1 MDLLAY
7 LKKVLGDKE
16 GQAAYDKIKADKENT
31 LIVDDKEK
39 SKYVEKEK
47 LDDANK
53 NISDYK
59 KEIKKR
65 DDQLKDLQDKVKEDT
80 DLSEEIEKLKKENK
94 EATEKYEADLKEKDF
109 NYALE
114 RALTDSKV
122 KNPKAVKAL
131 LNLDNIKVDGDDL
144 IGFKDQ
150 IEKLKESD
158 SYLFNV
164 EDNNSGGTGNI
175 TPVDNTIDNKN
186 EKELGEKLALKR
198 AEQLKGNEELDN
210 CFK

>member
-1 MDLLAY
+1 MDLLTY

-80 DLSEEIEKLKKENK
+80 DLSKEIEILKEENRK
-94 EATEKYEADLKEKDF
+94 TTEKYEADLKEKDF

-131 LNLDNIKVDGDDL
+131 LNLDNIKVDGTDL

-164 EDNNSGGTGNI
+164 EDNNPGGTGNI
-175 TPVDNTIDNKN
+175 TPVDNNTNNNNDS
-186 EKELGEKLALKR
+186 LGAMLAKQKME
-198 AEQLKGNEELDN
+198 AQKINDDQKKFFE
-210 CFK
+210 

>member
-1 MDLLAY
+1 
-7 LKKVLGDKE
+7 
-16 GQAAYDKIKADKENT
+16 DKIKADKENT

-65 DDQLKDLQDKVKEDT
+65 DGQLKDLQDKVKEDT
-80 DLSEEIEKLKKENK
+80 DLSKEIEILKEENRK
-94 EATEKYEADLKEKDF
+94 TTEKYEADLKEKDF

-175 TPVDNTIDNKN
+175 TPVDNNTNNNNDS
-186 EKELGEKLALKR
+186 LGAMLAKQKME
-198 AEQLKGNEELDN
+198 AQKINDDQKKFFE
-210 CFK
+210 

>member
-80 DLSEEIEKLKKENK
+80 DLSEEIEILKEENRK
-94 EATEKYEADLKEKDF
+94 TTEKYEADLKEKDF

-131 LNLDNIKVDGDDL
+131 LNLDNIKVDGTDL

-175 TPVDNTIDNKN
+175 TPVDNAIDNKN

-210 CFK
+210 YFK

>member
-16 GQAAYDKIKADKENT
+16 GQATYDKIKADKENT

-65 DDQLKDLQDKVKEDT
+65 D
-80 DLSEEIEKLKKENK
+80 
-94 EATEKYEADLKEKDF
+94 
-109 NYALE
+109 
-114 RALTDSKV
+114 
-122 KNPKAVKAL
+122 
-131 LNLDNIKVDGDDL
+131 
-144 IGFKDQ
+144 
-150 IEKLKESD
+150 
-158 SYLFNV
+158 
-164 EDNNSGGTGNI
+164 
-175 TPVDNTIDNKN
+175 
-186 EKELGEKLALKR
+186 
-198 AEQLKGNEELDN
+198 
-210 CFK
+210 

>member
-1 MDLLAY
+1 MDLLTY
-7 LKKVLGDKE
+7 LKKILGDKE

-80 DLSEEIEKLKKENK
+80 DLSEEIEILKEENRK
-94 EATEKYEADLKEKDF
+94 TTEKYEADLKEKDF

-131 LNLDNIKVDGDDL
+131 LNLDNIKVDGTDL

-175 TPVDNTIDNKN
+175 TPVDNNTNNNNDS
-186 EKELGEKLALKR
+186 LGAMLAKQKME
-198 AEQLKGNEELDN
+198 AQKINDDQKKFFE
-210 CFK
+210 

>member
-1 MDLLAY
+1 
-7 LKKVLGDKE
+7 
-16 GQAAYDKIKADKENT
+16 DKIKADKENT

-65 DDQLKDLQDKVKEDT
+65 DGQLKDLQDKVKEDT

-131 LNLDNIKVDGDDL
+131 LNLDNIKVDGTDL

-210 CFK
+210 YFK

>member
-1 MDLLAY
+1 MDLLTY

-65 DDQLKDLQDKVKEDT
+65 DEQLKDLQDKVKEDT
-80 DLSEEIEKLKKENK
+80 DLNEEIEKLKKENK

-158 SYLFNV
+158 SYLFNA
-164 EDNNSGGTGNI
+164 EDNNPGGTGNI

-210 CFK
+210 YFK